1 MFNRLNRDKR
11 GVTGLETAII
21 LIAFVVVASVFSFTV
36 LSAGIFAAQQGKEA
50 IHSGLTTAESSMQLV
65 GSVVGLATSSTST
78 GVSKVTFIV
87 SDVLNGQSLNLATS
101 TSATSTPQ
109 NRLVINYIDQS
120 QQVSNLPWTVKW
132 LGKNN
137 GDTMLD
143 AGEQAQ
149 ITVDLSPSVDPL
161 PIAGSAFTLQVDPG
175 KGSPLIIERTMPQ
188 IIKLV
193 MNLN

>member
-36 LSAGIFAAQQGKEA
+36 LSAGIFSAQQGKEA
-50 IHSGLTTAESSMQLV
+50 IHSGLTTAESAMQLV
-65 GSVVGLATSSTST
+65 GSVTGLADASTT
-78 GVSKVTFIV
+78 KVANVTFIV

-101 TSATSTPQ
+101 STSNA
-109 NRLVINYIDQS
+109 NKLVINYIDQS
-120 QQVSNLPWTVKW
+120 QQVSDLPWTVTW

-137 GDTMLD
+137 GDSMLD
-143 AGEQAQ
+143 AGEHAQ
-149 ITVDLSPSVDPL
+149 ITVDLATLTSPLV
-161 PIAGSAFTLQVDPG
+161 AGGVFTLQVDPSV
-175 KGSPLIIERTMPQ
+175 GSPLIIERTIPD
-188 IIKLV
+188 KVNPV